1 MVVEFLGVRLPL
13 FPFSKQP
20 LYGLF
25 CGFCVESSAK
35 SSKSCVEV
43 IELFE
48 DRRKSNPIKAI
59 LELIKLS
66 VFYIILQEKTN
77 YD

>member
-1 MVVEFLGVRLPL
+1 MQVVVVVEFLGVTLPV
-13 FPFSKQP
+13 FPLKKQP

-35 SSKSCVEV
+35 SSKSWVEV
-43 IELFE
+43 IELLE
-48 DRRKSNPIKAI
+48 VKRKSNPIKAI

-66 VFYIILQEKTN
+66 VFYIILQ
-77 YD
+77 